1 METLAVLQ
9 DPILPVFAIMA
20 LGFVLG
26 RVGFIGAGDARLIN
40 RVVMN
45 LFLPIMVFGVIAH
58 APIRDFAL
66 IPVLIYAGAQAVIY
80 ATGFV
85 LARRVFGR
93 GPRESVLIAFGAVF
107 ANNALYVLPLSVLL
121 YGTENVLPVTTI
133 VTWDATVTFGAAM
146 VAMQLM
152 EAGRVS
158 PGAIAKSIA
167 RTPMLIA
174 IVVGV
179 VVSLAGVT
187 LPGPVETF
195 TQFNGAAAAPMAL
208 FALGVILS
216 STSFRPDGA
225 VVSFSLIKLVV
236 FPAAVALGLYLF
248 TGADPAHHLFLLAS
262 AGPAGAMSLSLALLH
277 GVRTDTIA
285 QVMVYTNV
293 LTLGT
298 LALLA

>member
-1 METLAVLQ
+1 MQTLTVLQ

-20 LGFVLG
+20 LGFVMG
-26 RVGFIGAGDARLIN
+26 RGGFVSTDDARLIN
-40 RVVMN
+40 RVVMTV
-45 LFLPIMVFGVIAH
+45 FLPLMVFGLIAK
-58 APIRDFAL
+58 APIHDFAL
-66 IPVLIYAGAQAVIY
+66 VPVLIYAGAQALVF
-80 ATGFV
+80 TLGFL
-85 LARRVFGR
+85 LARKGFQS

-107 ANNALYVLPLSVLL
+107 ANNVLYVLPLSVLL
-121 YGTENVLPVTTI
+121 YGPENVLPITTI

-146 VAMQLM
+146 IAMQLM

-158 PGAIAKSIA
+158 PGAILRSFA

-174 IVVGV
+174 IVLGTLAA
-179 VVSLAGVT
+179 LAGLA
-187 LPGPVETF
+187 LPGPVQTF
-195 TQFNGAAAAPMAL
+195 TQFNGAAAAPVAL

-216 STSFRPDGA
+216 ATSFRPDGA
-225 VVSFSLIKLVV
+225 VISFTLIKLII
-236 FPAAVALGLYLF
+236 FPAAVALGLY
-248 TGADPAHHLFLLAS
+248 AVAPPDPSNDLFLLAS

-285 QVMVYTNV
+285 QVIVYTNV

>member
-1 METLAVLQ
+1 MQTLTVLQ

-20 LGFVLG
+20 LGFVMG
-26 RVGFIGAGDARLIN
+26 RAGFVTDTDARLIN
-40 RVVMN
+40 RVVMTI
-45 LFLPIMVFGVIAH
+45 FLPLMVFGVIAH

-66 IPVLIYAGAQAVIY
+66 IPVLIYAGAQALIFSL
-80 ATGFV
+80 GF
-85 LARRVFGR
+85 LLSRKLFRI

-107 ANNALYVLPLSVLL
+107 ANNALYILPLSVLL

-146 VAMQLM
+146 IAMQLM

-158 PGAIAKSIA
+158 PGAILRSFA

-174 IVVGV
+174 IVIGV
-179 VVSLAGVT
+179 AVSLAGLT
-187 LPGPVETF
+187 LPAPVETF

-216 STSFRPDGA
+216 ATSFRPDGA
-225 VVSFSLIKLVV
+225 VVSFTLIKLFV
-236 FPAAVALGLYLF
+236 FPAAVALGLYTF
-248 TGADPAHHLFLLAS
+248 ATPEPANDLFLLAS